1 MGMISEFK
9 EFAMK
14 GNLVDL
20 ATGFILGG
28 AFSTVVSSLVDDVI
42 MPPLGLLLGGVDFS
56 NLFVNLGPGE
66 FATLAA
72 AEEAG
77 APIIRYGQFINAVIS
92 FLIVALVLFFIIKA
106 VNNAKRAFEEPAE
119 EEAPAGPTQEELL
132 KDIRD
137 LMAAQNAKM

>member
-28 AFSTVVSSLVDDVI
+28 AFATVVSSLVDDI
-42 MPPLGLLLGGVDFS
+42 LMPPIGLLMGGVDFS
-56 NLFVNLGPGE
+56 NLFYNLGDGD

-77 APIIRYGQFINAVIS
+77 APIIRYGQFINALIS

-106 VNNAKRAFEEPAE
+106 MNNAMKAAGMVE
-119 EEAPAGPTQEELL
+119 EEAPAEPSDEIKLL
-132 KDIRD
+132 QDIRD

>member
-56 NLFVNLGPGE
+56 NLFVNLGDGE

-106 VNNAKRAFEEPAE
+106 VNRAKAQFDEPEPEADPEPSAE
-119 EEAPAGPTQEELL
+119 EKLL
-132 KDIRD
+132 VDIRD
-137 LMAAQNAKM
+137 LIAAKGV

>member
-56 NLFVNLGPGE
+56 NLFVNLGDGD

-106 VNNAKRAFEEPAE
+106 VNRAKAQFEGEPEPEADPEPSAE
-119 EEAPAGPTQEELL
+119 EKLL
-132 KDIRD
+132 VDIRD
-137 LMAAQNAKM
+137 LIAAKGV

>member
-1 MGMISEFK
+1 MGMVSEFK

-20 ATGFILGG
+20 AVGFILGG
-28 AFSTVVSSLVDDVI
+28 AFGTMVSSLVDDIFMPVI
-42 MPPLGLLLGGVDFS
+42 GKITGGIDFS
-56 NLFVNLGPGE
+56 NMFVNLGDGE

-77 APIIRYGQFINAVIS
+77 APIIRYGQFINSIIS

-106 VNNAKRAFEEPAE
+106 MNKAMKAKEEEPA
-119 EEAPAGPTQEELL
+119 APPANEVLL
-132 KDIRD
+132 AEIRD
-137 LMAAQNAKM
+137 LLARQNAKM

>member
-1 MGMISEFK
+1 MGMVSEYK

-20 ATGFILGG
+20 AVGFILGG
-28 AFSTVVSSLVDDVI
+28 AFGTMVSSLVDDIFMPVI
-42 MPPLGLLLGGVDFS
+42 GKITGGIDFS
-56 NLFVNLGPGE
+56 NMFVNLGDGE

-77 APIIRYGQFINAVIS
+77 APIIRYGQFINSIIS

-106 VNNAKRAFEEPAE
+106 MNKAMKAKEEEPA
-119 EEAPAGPTQEELL
+119 APPANEVLL
-132 KDIRD
+132 AEIRD
-137 LMAAQNAKM
+137 LLARQNAKM

>member
-20 ATGFILGG
+20 AVGFILGG
-28 AFSTVVSSLVDDVI
+28 AFGTMVSSLVDDIFMPVI
-42 MPPLGLLLGGVDFS
+42 GKITGGIDFS
-56 NLFVNLGPGE
+56 NMFVNLGDGD

-77 APIIRYGQFINAVIS
+77 APIIRYGQFINSIIS

-106 VNNAKRAFEEPAE
+106 MNKAMKAKEEEPA
-119 EEAPAGPTQEELL
+119 APPANEVLL
-132 KDIRD
+132 AEIRD
-137 LMAAQNAKM
+137 LLARQNAKM

>member
-56 NLFVNLGPGE
+56 NLFVNLGDGE

-106 VNNAKRAFEEPAE
+106 VNRAKAQFEAEPEPEADPEPTTE
-119 EEAPAGPTQEELL
+119 EKLL
-132 KDIRD
+132 TDIRD
-137 LMAAQNAKM
+137 LIAAKGTV

>member
-1 MGMISEFK
+1 MGMVSEFK

-20 ATGFILGG
+20 AVGFILGG
-28 AFSTVVSSLVDDVI
+28 AFGTMVSSLVDDIFMPVI
-42 MPPLGLLLGGVDFS
+42 GKITGGIDFS
-56 NLFVNLGPGE
+56 NMFFNLGDGD

-77 APIIRYGQFINAVIS
+77 APIIRYGQFINSIIS

-106 VNNAKRAFEEPAE
+106 MNKAMKAKEEEPA
-119 EEAPAGPTQEELL
+119 APPANEVLL
-132 KDIRD
+132 AEIRD
-137 LMAAQNAKM
+137 LLARQNAKI

>member
-56 NLFVNLGPGE
+56 NLFVNLGDGE

-106 VNNAKRAFEEPAE
+106 VNRAKVQFEGEPEPEADPEPTTE
-119 EEAPAGPTQEELL
+119 EKLL
-132 KDIRD
+132 TDIRD
-137 LMAAQNAKM
+137 LIAAKGTV

>member
-56 NLFVNLGPGE
+56 NLFVNLGDGE

-106 VNNAKRAFEEPAE
+106 VNRAKAQFEGEPEPEADPEPTTE
-119 EEAPAGPTQEELL
+119 EKLL
-132 KDIRD
+132 TDIRD
-137 LMAAQNAKM
+137 LIAAKGTV

>member
-56 NLFVNLGPGE
+56 NLFVNLGDGE

-106 VNNAKRAFEEPAE
+106 VNRAKAQFEGEPEPEADPEPSAE
-119 EEAPAGPTQEELL
+119 EKLL
-132 KDIRD
+132 VDIRD
-137 LMAAQNAKM
+137 LIAAKGTV

>member
-1 MGMISEFK
+1 MGMVSEFK

-20 ATGFILGG
+20 AVGFILGG
-28 AFSTVVSSLVDDVI
+28 AFGTMVSSLVDDIFMPVI
-42 MPPLGLLLGGVDFS
+42 GKITGGIDFS
-56 NLFVNLGPGE
+56 NMFFNLGDGD

-77 APIIRYGQFINAVIS
+77 APIIRYGQFINSIIS

-106 VNNAKRAFEEPAE
+106 MNKAMKAKDEEPA
-119 EEAPAGPTQEELL
+119 APPANEVLL
-132 KDIRD
+132 AEIRD
-137 LMAAQNAKM
+137 LLARQNAKI